1 MEKVLLREKEG
12 QLQYSMGRTKFRK
25 FAESVGAV
33 IHIGYAVRYDKAT
46 LDAAVNALR
55 EEQNK

>member
-1 MEKVLLREKEG
+1 MEQVLLREKEG
-12 QLQYSMGRTKFRK
+12 QQRYGMGRTKFRE
-25 FAESVGAV
+25 FAASVGAV

-46 LDAAVNALR
+46 LDAAVNSLR